1 MFVNEVFKDRYIVAA
16 MQCKIEDYHLVIE
29 KYVLVSQASKIW
41 VLHSNFLTIRWLFG
55 RKRLVNEYRWKAA
68 VGPWKERP
76 GHFGDVWKYWNHDGL
91 GYFEFLQGRANSSR

>member
-1 MFVNEVFKDRYIVAA
+1 MLFSTSPSLLCCAA
-16 MQCKIEDYHLVIE
+16 SYLF
-29 KYVLVSQASKIW
+29 SQASKIW